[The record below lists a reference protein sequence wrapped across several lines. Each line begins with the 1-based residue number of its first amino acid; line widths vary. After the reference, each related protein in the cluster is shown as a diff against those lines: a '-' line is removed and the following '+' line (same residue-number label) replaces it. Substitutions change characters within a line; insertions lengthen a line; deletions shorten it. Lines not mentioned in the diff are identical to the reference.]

1 MTWKPEYIIESTKSI
16 KRSVFCDFDGT
27 ITSQET
33 LSGMA
38 NSLVPDMVK
47 KIVPELVARR
57 MTLRESVRLMIEAIP
72 SRRYGEIIEY
82 VMAVPIRPGFE
93 SLLDF
98 LGSQGVPFIII
109 SGGLRGMVE
118 ARLGPLAKMVH
129 SIYALDVDRTGE
141 HIKIIAPFEGDTELM
156 DKTRIIAR
164 YPADEIVSIGD
175 GYTDIKMAMESN
187 IVFARDVLAKS
198 LEKKGIPYVPWND
211 FFDIQRDLAQRW
223 S

>member
-1 MTWKPEYIIESTKSI
+1 
-16 KRSVFCDFDGT
+16 
-27 ITSQET
+27 
-33 LSGMA
+33 MA

-129 SIYALDVDRTGE
+129 GIYALDVDRTGE
-141 HIKIIAPFEGDTELM
+141 HIKIIAPFEGETELM
-156 DKTRIIAR
+156 DKTRIIAQ
-164 YPADEIVSIGD
+164 YPSDEIVSIGD
-175 GYTDIKMAMESN
+175 GYTDIKMAPKSD
-187 IVFARDVLAKS
+187 IVFARDVLAKN

-211 FFDIQRDLAQRW
+211 FFDIQRELARRW
-223 S
+223 R